1 MRRVMKFIYNS
12 FLIFI
17 LLFFVQS
24 SFGAGDDSSED
35 KGSIF
40 VVNDNSIGLTATYK
54 EFFNAENTNTLIFL
68 RKHYNQIPWQLWD
81 IISTSSKALF
91 VLNLPY
97 LYGYTAGFIAGKVHS
112 HHPDSHIPA
121 RLKSSVTVINTIGN
135 IIALSALSMIAIEA
149 YKDIFGDNQAT
160 IEKKMACDTHHERS
174 GVMPVYPQNPWLGRH
189 FYQKI
194 LFSRG
199 QGPKLEINR
208 LISHGGLSDN
218 EALNDISEWSDL
230 YDTLSWHQI
239 DKLVIEPDEN
249 SLKLSFEYNAI
260 PRNALLVIDSPD
272 MNVTAWDID
281 IRKYCS
287 TFSTDGVYSVFHKN
301 TLKAITSAIRQ
312 AVSFNNSVA
321 YLSLKKSNVTR
332 SGAGAAVVRL
342 DDDARSSWVVYSDR
356 DFHIKTSGYFLIAE
370 PEQKAQKLF
379 DMALYMKPN
388 SISKLKTSQ
397 TVWEP
402 EEIDK
407 WIALTTVTII
417 LCLRDLAIEKL
428 TTYIPT
434 EYKIIKR
441 F

>member
-1 MRRVMKFIYNS
+1 MKFMGNG

-17 LLFFVQS
+17 LLLFVQS
-24 SFGAGDDSSED
+24 SSGAGNYSSED

-40 VVNDNSIGLTATYK
+40 VVNDNSIGVTTTYK

-68 RKHYNQIPWQLWD
+68 RQHYDQIPWQLWD

-91 VLNLPY
+91 VLTLPY
-97 LYGYTAGFIAGKVHS
+97 LYGYTAGLIAGKVHS
-112 HHPDSHIPA
+112 HYPDSHIPG
-121 RLKSSVTVINTIGN
+121 RLKSSVTVINTIGR
-135 IIALSALSMIAIEA
+135 IIAPAALVMIAYDG
-149 YKDIFGDNQAT
+149 YKDMVRDGQAA
-160 IEKKMACDTHHERS
+160 IEKQMACDKHHERS
-174 GVMPVYPQNPWLGRH
+174 GVMPVYPQNRWLGRH

-208 LISHGGLSDN
+208 LISHGSLSDD
-218 EALNDISEWSDL
+218 EALNDISEWRDL

-260 PRNALLVIDSPD
+260 PRNALLVIDSPE

-287 TFSTDGVYSVFHKN
+287 TFSTDGVFSVFHKN
-301 TLKAITSAIRQ
+301 TLKAIISAIKQ
-312 AVSFNNSVA
+312 AVSFNNGVTS
-321 YLSLKKSNVTR
+321 LSLKKSNVTR

-356 DFHIKTSGYFLIAE
+356 DFRIKTSGYFLIAE

-379 DMALYMKPN
+379 DMAL
-388 SISKLKTSQ
+388 Q
-397 TVWEP
+397 
-402 EEIDK
+402 
-407 WIALTTVTII
+407 
-417 LCLRDLAIEKL
+417 AI
-428 TTYIPT
+428 
-434 EYKIIKR
+434 
-441 F
+441 